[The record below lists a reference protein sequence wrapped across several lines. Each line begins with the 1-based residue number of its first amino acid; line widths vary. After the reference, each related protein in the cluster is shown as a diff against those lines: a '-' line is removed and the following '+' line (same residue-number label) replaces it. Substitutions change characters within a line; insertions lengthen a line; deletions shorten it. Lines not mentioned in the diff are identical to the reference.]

1 MDKNLYLNVDMKSDL
16 ANNQKYQLMVG
27 YLFYQYILCNKHD
40 IHIHERTEPQEPN
53 MVTLKGCWIIVN
65 IQKIID
71 YSIIMMEDQC

>member
-1 MDKNLYLNVDMKSDL
+1 
-16 ANNQKYQLMVG
+16 
-27 YLFYQYILCNKHD
+27 
-40 IHIHERTEPQEPN
+40 